1 MVGPGDEAERME
13 NAARAVVSGARTL
26 LAMASVVLAVALSL
40 AHALGPNRLAAMT
53 VLPVWTW
60 VAPGIALCLLSHG
73 RGRGKRTAVL
83 LAIWTVATVCI
94 AEEPRQLLT
103 LGRPWPTREW
113 TDARGR
119 GTALRVVTLNCCG
132 SARAINDAL
141 SHRPDILLV
150 AESPTHDLW
159 LQVRKA
165 YPGYSVLEGFDASIV
180 ARGRLRKVQQDAYD
194 PQHMMMARATID
206 GRVLNVIALR
216 LPRPYFAFDLWE
228 VKQWKRAAASQRHR
242 LKQLASALRC
252 VRQTE
257 PDVPLILGGD
267 FNTPAGD
274 RLLSLVPRTLTDV
287 FTARGIGLGNTYHT
301 RWPLTRIDHVYVNH
315 HLLPEA
321 AVTRRARGTDHRMVI
336 ADVLCAEGGG

>member
-1 MVGPGDEAERME
+1 ME
-13 NAARAVVSGARTL
+13 SAARAVVSGAKTL
-26 LAMASVVLAVALSL
+26 LAVASVALAAALSL

-60 VAPGIALCLLSHG
+60 VAPGIALGLLSHG
-73 RGRGKRTAVL
+73 RGRRKRTAVL
-83 LAIWTVATVCI
+83 LAIWTVSTLCI

-103 LGRPWPTREW
+103 LGRPWPTRAW
-113 TDARGR
+113 VDARER
-119 GTALRVVTLNCCG
+119 GTALRVITLNCCG

-141 SHRPDILLV
+141 SHQPDILLV
-150 AESPTHDLW
+150 AESPTPDLW

-165 YPGYSVLEGFDASIV
+165 HPDYSVLEGFDASIV
-180 ARGRLRKVQQDAYD
+180 ARGPLRGIRQDAYD
-194 PQHMMMARATID
+194 PRHMMMARATID

-216 LPRPYFAFDLWE
+216 LPRPYFALDLWE
-228 VKQWKRAAASQRHR
+228 MRHWKRAAASQRHR
-242 LKQLASALRC
+242 EKLLASALRC
-252 VRQTE
+252 VRQTD

-274 RLLSLVPRTLTDV
+274 RLLGLVPRTLTDV

-301 RWPLTRIDHVYVNH
+301 RWPLTRIDHIYVSH
-315 HLLPEA
+315 HITPEA

-336 ADVLCAEGGG
+336 GDVRFAQGGD